1 MMEIVPQPL
10 TADAFAP
17 FGQVFATLDAPG
29 RVDDLARLENR
40 REQAAVML
48 STVHVPPTA
57 LPLNATVLE
66 RHRFSSQTFVPMDV
80 ARYLVIVAP
89 HAAAGGPDLA
99 GVQAFIAGAGQ
110 GISYNTD
117 TWHHGMTVLDRP
129 GHFAIFMWND
139 GSDGD
144 TEFLT
149 LTKPFVVMD
158 NTAS

>member
-10 TADAFAP
+10 TVDAFAP

-40 REQAAVML
+40 RAEAAVML
-48 STVHVPPTA
+48 STVHVPPA
-57 LPLNATVLE
+57 SLPLTATVLE
-66 RHRFSSQTFVPMDV
+66 RHPHSSQTFVPMDV

-99 GVQAFIAGAGQ
+99 GVRAFIAVAGQ
-110 GISYNTD
+110 GISYNAD

-149 LTKPFVVMD
+149 LPESFVVAD
-158 NTAS
+158 NAPS

>member
-1 MMEIVPQPL
+1 MEIVPQPL

-40 REQAAVML
+40 RADAAVML

-57 LPLNATVLE
+57 LPLNATVME

-80 ARYLVIVAP
+80 ARYLIIVAP
-89 HAAAGGPDLA
+89 PAAGGGPDLA
-99 GVQAFIAGAGQ
+99 GVRAFVAGAGQ
-110 GISYNTD
+110 GISYNAD

-149 LTKPFVVMD
+149 LPEPFVVAD
-158 NTAS
+158 SVVS

>member
-1 MMEIVPQPL
+1 MEITAQPL
-10 TADAFAP
+10 TPEAFAP

-29 RVDDLARLENR
+29 RLDDLARLENR
-40 REQAAVML
+40 RADAAVML

-57 LPLNATVLE
+57 LPLNATVME
-66 RHRFSSQTFVPMDV
+66 RHRYSSQTFVPMDV

-89 HAAAGGPDLA
+89 HAADGGPDLS
-99 GVQAFIAGAGQ
+99 GVQAFIATSGQ
-110 GISYNTD
+110 GISYNAD

-149 LTKPFVVMD
+149 LPAPFAVAD
-158 NTAS
+158 NALS